1 MNTAKKTKTSK
12 EQRNAEPNNKTAD
25 GSYYDGKFET
35 IEYIEHVVGA
45 LVKNGLEPKRAYCVG
60 QALKYLSS
68 RLGAKTD
75 TPVELDLQKAENYV
89 HRALWGEWIDPEFL
103 WKPGTP
109 QEGKKR
115 REGAR

>member
-1 MNTAKKTKTSK
+1 MQN
-12 EQRNAEPNNKTAD
+12 QNNKTAD

-35 IEYIEHVVGA
+35 IEYIEHVVDA

-68 RLGAKTD
+68 RLGAKLD

-89 HRALWGEWIDPEFL
+89 HRALWGKWIDPEFL
-103 WKPGTP
+103 WKPATP
-109 QEGKKR
+109 QEVKKR
-115 REGAR
+115 RDMAR

>member
-1 MNTAKKTKTSK
+1 MQN
-12 EQRNAEPNNKTAD
+12 QNNKTAD

-35 IEYIEHVVGA
+35 IEYIEHVVDS
-45 LVKNGLEPKRAYCVG
+45 LVKNGLEPKRVYCVG

-68 RLGAKTD
+68 RLGAKLD

-103 WKPGTP
+103 WKPATP

-115 REGAR
+115 RDGAR